1 MHHSHT
7 TRPRM
12 RLAARIALLVHV
24 LCFAA
29 AAMAFAAVLTGCAQL
44 PGVTATDA
52 ERAACAEQGCTVWTQ
67 GELESL
73 ARKFFKG
80 GYAAG
85 AKSI

>member
-1 MHHSHT
+1 MPPAPA
-7 TRPRM
+7 PRRAM
-12 RLAARIALLVHV
+12 RLAARVALLLHA
-24 LCFAA
+24 CFFLA
-29 AAMAFAAVLTGCAQL
+29 AAMAFAAVLSGCAQL
-44 PGVTATDA
+44 PGVTITDA
-52 ERAACAEQGCTVWTQ
+52 ERATCEAQGCTVWTQ